1 MWNGNSNFGS
11 FYQPGQYGYNGY
23 SNPAY
28 PQPQPS
34 AQPSVQQPAMN
45 TNKLYAN
52 GIEDVRFR
60 QLPVNSDYIFL
71 DNDKPLVYRKTTDAT
86 GKTDIQVFKIV
97 PYVEEEKAQPDIDL
111 SKFVPID
118 RFEELEKQFKELKDS
133 LGG

>member
-1 MWNGNSNFGS
+1 MWNGTNNFGGYG
-11 FYQPGQYGYNGY
+11 YQPGQYGYGGY
-23 SNPAY
+23 TS
-28 PQPQPS
+28 PS
-34 AQPSVQQPAMN
+34 YQQQNTQQNAVN

-71 DNDKPLVYRKTTDAT
+71 DNDKPLVYRKTTDGT

-97 PYVEEEKAQPDIDL
+97 PYVEEEKAAPEIDM

-118 RFEELEKQFKELKDS
+118 RFEALEKQFKELKES

>member
-1 MWNGNSNFGS
+1 MWNGTNNFGGYG
-11 FYQPGQYGYNGY
+11 YQPGQYGYGGY
-23 SNPAY
+23 TS
-28 PQPQPS
+28 PS
-34 AQPSVQQPAMN
+34 YQQQNTQHNAVN

-71 DNDKPLVYRKTTDAT
+71 DNDKPLVYRKTTDGT

-97 PYVEEEKAQPDIDL
+97 PYVEEEKAAPEIDM

-118 RFEELEKQFKELKDS
+118 RFEALEKQFKELKES

>member
-1 MWNGNSNFGS
+1 MWNGNNNFGGYS
-11 FYQPGQYGYNGY
+11 YQPSQYGYNGY
-23 SNPAY
+23 TS
-28 PQPQPS
+28 PS
-34 AQPSVQQPAMN
+34 YQQQAAQQTGVN

-60 QLPVNSDYIFL
+60 QLPANSDYIFL

-97 PYVEEEKAQPDIDL
+97 PYVEEEKAQPEIDT

-118 RFEELEKQFKELKDS
+118 RFEALEKQFNELKNS